1 MNSEIAEYLKC
12 SSCQGTNLHISGNHA
27 VCKGCSKKYPIEKG
41 KVFFVDPPK
50 VWPESSNP
58 TPTLHS
64 SWSRLRR
71 SEFKFTSRILNPL
84 SADSVVYDLGA
95 GESHFSELFTRFK
108 RVIPVDIFP
117 YPKVIVVADFTKEV
131 PLQDNSG
138 DVLVL
143 SNVLEHIAEP
153 DLFLK
158 EGNRVLKSGGTIVG
172 TIPFMLGVHQAPY
185 DYNRFTDYMLKH
197 LLAKAGFIDVEIQ
210 TLSTPYNTYTSM
222 TGNFFKV
229 VGTYLAMEGTRFDR
243 LKFRLV
249 RKLHSVMMNR
259 FRSLFASIP
268 PASEFALGYGF
279 TARKK

>member
-1 MNSEIAEYLKC
+1 
-12 SSCQGTNLHISGNHA
+12 
-27 VCKGCSKKYPIEKG
+27 
-41 KVFFVDPPK
+41 
-50 VWPESSNP
+50 
-58 TPTLHS
+58 
-64 SWSRLRR
+64 LRR
-71 SEFKFTSRILNPL
+71 SEFKFTSRILEPL

-95 GESHFSELFTRFK
+95 GESHFSELFNRFK

-117 YPKVIVVADFTKEV
+117 YPKVVIVADFTKEV
-131 PLQDNSG
+131 PLRNDSG
-138 DVLVL
+138 DILVL

-153 DLFLK
+153 QLFLK

-197 LLAKAGFIDVEIQ
+197 LLTGAGFIDVEIQ

-229 VGTYLAMEGTRFDR
+229 VGTYLATHGTRFDK
-243 LKFRLV
+243 LKFRLA
-249 RKLHSVMMNR
+249 RKLHSITMNR
-259 FRSLFASIP
+259 FRSFFASVP